1 MAHQGAHTGRHLAR
15 ASGVALARAAEALS
29 RLVDMGVLHR
39 RQAGRAYLY
48 SLNET
53 NYLVSDVLLP
63 AFQGEARWLEALGS
77 EILKAADRTVVSVIL
92 YGSWARGQATPT
104 SDVDLLVVARTDRE
118 KARVERLMESQRGLM
133 AERFGRPV
141 SLLVVGREEFR
152 RRLRRG
158 NRLIREIVRE
168 GRALAGRSI
177 AEVIAGG

>member
-1 MAHQGAHTGRHLAR
+1 
-15 ASGVALARAAEALS
+15 
-29 RLVDMGVLHR
+29 MGVLRR

-53 NYLVSDVLLP
+53 NYLVSNILLP

-77 EILKAADRTVVSVIL
+77 EIRKAADRALVSVIL
-92 YGSWARGQATPT
+92 YGSWARRQAMPT
-104 SDVDLLVVARTDRE
+104 SDVDLLLVARTDRE
-118 KARVERLMESQRGLM
+118 KAHVEQLMESQRGPM

-158 NRLIREIVRE
+158 DRLIREIVRE